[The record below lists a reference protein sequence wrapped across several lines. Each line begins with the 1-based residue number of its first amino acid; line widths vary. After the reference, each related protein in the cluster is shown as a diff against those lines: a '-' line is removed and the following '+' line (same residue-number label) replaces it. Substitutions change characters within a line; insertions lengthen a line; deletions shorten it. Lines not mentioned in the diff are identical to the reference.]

1 MANRKMSMADYIR
14 EMNYRIPME
23 RICRNLG
30 IPGISDGHL
39 CDQTTIVEV
48 NAKGQVL
55 WINGE
60 KPKTVA
66 LDRAE
71 ENEYVPEEV
80 AEEIE

>member
-14 EMNYRIPME
+14 EMNYKIPME

-39 CDQTTIVEV
+39 HDNDTIVEV

-60 KPKTVA
+60 KPKAVA

-80 AEEIE
+80 AEETE